1 MCFSNSI
8 IRREQEEGVK
18 RKGKKEKKGKRMQ
31 RVGGGDRK
39 GKIKGR

>member
-18 RKGKKEKKGKRMQ
+18 RKGKKEKKVKRMQ
-31 RVGGGDRK
+31 GGRGRDRK
-39 GKIKGR
+39 GKIKG